1 MEIMS
6 ITWNKYGLVVSSLP
20 FPQGDEGSIPIMA
33 KLNKGEWG
41 VKGAKVRSKGQAC
54 L

>member
-6 ITWNKYGLVVSSLP
+6 IIWNKYGLVVSSFP

-33 KLNKGEWG
+33 KLNNGEWG
-41 VKGAKVRSKGQAC
+41 AKGARVRSKGQAY